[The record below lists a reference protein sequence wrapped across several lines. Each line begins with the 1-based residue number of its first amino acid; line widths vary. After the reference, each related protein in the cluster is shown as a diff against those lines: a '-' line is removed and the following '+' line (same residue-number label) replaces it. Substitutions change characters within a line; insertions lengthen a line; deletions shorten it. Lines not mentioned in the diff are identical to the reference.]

1 MKLILII
8 TIIFFFLI
16 SECQNYRS
24 LNSGDRKITYTT
36 YHSYCDSGIG
46 PGWFRFEG
54 SAGTRMPTSCPPYIR
69 CGTNA
74 PGWLNGGHPTVA
86 DGQVSRQVCFHWMN
100 SGCCEWST
108 NIKVRNCGSYYVYYL
123 HSTPNNGYCDL
134 RYCGTN

>member
-1 MKLILII
+1 MII
-8 TIIFFFLI
+8 IVIISFFPI
-16 SECQNYRS
+16 SECQNYGS

-36 YHSYCDSGIG
+36 RSYNCENGIG

-54 SAGTRMPTSCPPYIR
+54 SAGTRMPTSCPPYNR
-69 CGTNA
+69 CNTA
-74 PGWLNGGHPTVA
+74 ATGWLNGGHPTVA
-86 DGQVSRQVCFHWMN
+86 DGQVSRQVCFHWVN

-123 HSTPNNGYCDL
+123 HSTPNNGYCNL